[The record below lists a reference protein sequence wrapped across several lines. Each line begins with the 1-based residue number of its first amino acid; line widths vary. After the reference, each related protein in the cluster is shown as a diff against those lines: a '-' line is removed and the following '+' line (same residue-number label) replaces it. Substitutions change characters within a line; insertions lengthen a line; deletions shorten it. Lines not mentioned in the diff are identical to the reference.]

1 MSTDFL
7 KNGLFKENCFFD
19 DFDNIIGININ
30 TNNEIELIY
39 KNRNGISKM
48 RIIPRDCFQILKNDE
63 AIIIKTKC
71 N

>member
-7 KNGLFKENCFFD
+7 KNGLFEEIYFFD

-39 KNRNGISKM
+39 KNHNGIPKM
-48 RIIPRDCFQILKNDE
+48 RIIPLDFFEVLKNDE